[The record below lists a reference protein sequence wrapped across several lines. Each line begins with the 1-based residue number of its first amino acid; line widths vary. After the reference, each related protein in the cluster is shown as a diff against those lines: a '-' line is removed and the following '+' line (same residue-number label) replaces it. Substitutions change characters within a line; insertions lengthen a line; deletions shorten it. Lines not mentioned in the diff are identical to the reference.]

1 MSSATLPISVA
12 AESSG
17 VPAITWRRYRDLVVV
32 SAVRSL
38 KVRYR
43 GSILGIFWSLSN
55 PLLMTSVYTLIFGS
69 AFKSY
74 YSNSL
79 TNYILA
85 CFTGLAFVTF
95 FSSASAMALTTIVN
109 NGGLLNKIS
118 LPPSI
123 FPVSQV
129 AAATFQLATGTLP
142 LLAIVALVVSHN
154 PLNAVAVI
162 VPATGLVLLSLGFGL
177 AASAI
182 YVYFRDI
189 VYMWDLIVFVMWIT
203 TPIFYP
209 AEVVPVAVRQYLA
222 INPLTAIIG
231 SARQIVLSG
240 ERPAFHL
247 MGAALLSGVVIFVLG
262 LSVFAALRR
271 NFMDLI

>member
-1 MSSATLPISVA
+1 M
-12 AESSG
+12 
-17 VPAITWRRYRDLVVV
+17 TWRRYRDLVMV

-43 GSILGIFWSLSN
+43 GSILGVFWSLSN
-55 PLLMTSVYTLIFGS
+55 PLMMTGVYTLIFGS

-79 TNYILA
+79 TDYILA

-95 FSSASAMALTTIVN
+95 FSGASAMALTTIVN
-109 NGGLLNKIS
+109 NGGLLNKVL

-129 AAATFQLATGTLP
+129 AASTFQLCTGTLP

-154 PLNAVAVI
+154 PLNAIAVV
-162 VPATGLVLLSLGFGL
+162 VPAAGLVLLSLGFSL

-209 AEVVPVAVRQYLA
+209 AEVVPAGVRVYLKL
-222 INPLTAIIG
+222 NPLTSIIG

-240 ERPAFHL
+240 EHPSLHL
-247 MGAALLSGVVIFVLG
+247 MAYAMLSGIIVFVMG
-262 LSVFAALRR
+262 LSVFTALRR